1 MGITRQQALDCFAS
15 DDLIGIGMEA
25 DAIRRTLH
33 PESVVTYTLD
43 RTLDATASDLDA
55 QIEDALDAG
64 VTGIYLRF
72 VPATILDHLKVT
84 LSKVKTLH
92 PELTLQALTATEI
105 LALAKASGLSIPD
118 IFTQLRDSG
127 LDSLSGDDAPILDPT
142 FSASSTC
149 TPADWLAIHRAA
161 HQLGILTTASMTF
174 GNGETSEQRI
184 NHLDALRQLQQET
197 TGFIAFIPTA
207 SAAQAPDDPTAVEY
221 LKTLAISRLYLDN
234 ILNIQ
239 ASLET
244 QGLKVLQM
252 GLRFGANDAGS
263 LAPGDRTTEEDLRR
277 VIRGAGFQPIQRDSP
292 YRTFF
297 LN

>member
-25 DAIRRTLH
+25 DAIRRALH

-43 RTLDATASDLDA
+43 RTLDATAPNLDA
-55 QIEDALDAG
+55 QIEDALDEG

-72 VPATILDHLKVT
+72 APATTLNELKAA
-84 LSKVKTLH
+84 LSKVKALH
-92 PELTLQALTATEI
+92 PQLTLQALTATEV
-105 LALAKASGLSIPD
+105 LALASTTSLSID
-118 IFTQLRDSG
+118 NILTQLRDSG
-127 LDSLSGDDAPILDPT
+127 LDSLSGEDTPLLDET
-142 FSASSTC
+142 FANSTC
-149 TPADWLAIHRAA
+149 APADWLAIHRAA
-161 HQLGILTTASMTF
+161 HRLGIHTSASMPF
-174 GNGETSEQRI
+174 GNGETPEQRVS
-184 NHLDALRQLQQET
+184 HLVALRELQQET
-197 TGFIAFIPTA
+197 AGFTAFTLIA
-207 SAAQAPDDPTAVEY
+207 SAALAPDDPTAVEY

-239 ASLET
+239 ASLDT

-277 VIRGAGFQPIQRDSP
+277 VIRGAGFQPVQRDSP

>member
-25 DAIRRTLH
+25 DAIRRALH

-43 RTLDATASDLDA
+43 RTLDATTNLDA
-55 QIEDALDAG
+55 QIEDALDTG

-72 VPATILDHLKVT
+72 ASATTLDQLKTT
-84 LSKVKTLH
+84 LSKVKALH
-92 PELTLQALTATEI
+92 PELTLQALTATEV
-105 LALAKASGLSIPD
+105 LALASASGLSID
-118 IFTQLRDSG
+118 EILTQLRDSG
-127 LDSLSGDDAPILDPT
+127 LDSFSGDDTPILDAT
-142 FSASSTC
+142 FTSTTC
-149 TPADWLAIHRAA
+149 SPADWLAIHRVA
-161 HQLGILTTASMTF
+161 HRLGIHTSASMPF

-184 NHLDALRQLQQET
+184 NHLVALRELQQET
-197 TGFIAFIPTA
+197 AGFTAFTPIA
-207 SAAQAPDDPTAVEY
+207 SSAQAPDDPTAVEY

-234 ILNIQ
+234 IPNIQ
-239 ASLET
+239 ASLDT

-263 LAPGDRTTEEDLRR
+263 LAPSDRTTEEDLRR
-277 VIRGAGFQPIQRDSP
+277 IIRGAGFQPVQRDSP